1 MVTIEYKT
9 LNPQSSNSPQGK
21 SSFKRN
27 DFAARFI
34 PWKPDW
40 QKIVKYGELTIRY
53 NDLPL
58 AMAVYK
64 DGLPKEYDNN
74 ETILMFE
81 KPDCYLIVKSDYY
94 TRLLFTEQKILS
106 HNFELSQYQNIN
118 MSQVLAGMRNAD
130 DPFWSLAGLPGVP
143 IAIGVNGSI
152 RTTSLEELLA
162 FKLEKAAAEM
172 GGTVGPPVSAA
183 ANINRTKDDINNLT
197 LGDLVDN
204 AFEVAWQ
211 RELKGIAMPEYCRR
225 CAWLDSSRGYKPEV
239 NYSCSI
245 PSDCLNDCVEALQ
258 KTHAGVLILRGH
270 LDNKGE
276 LVREAEEK
284 IENWGLN
291 FQAWFLWQS

>member
-1 MVTIEYKT
+1 MISIEYKT
-9 LNPQSSNSPQGK
+9 LNSQSSNSPKGK
-21 SSFKRN
+21 NSFNRN

-34 PWKPDW
+34 PWRPDW
-40 QKIVKYGELTIRY
+40 QKIVKYEEFTIRH

-58 AMAVYK
+58 AKAVYK
-64 DGLPKEYDNN
+64 NGLPTEYNNN

-81 KPDCYLIVKSDYY
+81 KPDCYLIVKSDFY

-106 HNFELSQYQNIN
+106 RNFELSKYQNIN
-118 MSQVLAGMRNAD
+118 MNQVLAGMRNAD
-130 DPFWSLAGLPGVP
+130 DQFWSLAGLPGVP

-152 RTTSLEELLA
+152 RTTSSEELLA

-183 ANINRTKDDINNLT
+183 ANIDKKKDDIKNLT

-204 AFEVAWQ
+204 AFEVAWR
-211 RELKGIAMPEYCRR
+211 RELNGIALPEYRRR
-225 CAWLDSSRGYKPEV
+225 CAWLDSGRGYKPEV

-245 PSDCLNDCVEALQ
+245 VPECLNDCVEALQ
-258 KTHAGVLILRGH
+258 KTHAGVLIIRGH
-270 LDNKGE
+270 LDKKGE
-276 LVREAEEK
+276 LTGDAEKEF
-284 IENWGLN
+284 ENWGLN